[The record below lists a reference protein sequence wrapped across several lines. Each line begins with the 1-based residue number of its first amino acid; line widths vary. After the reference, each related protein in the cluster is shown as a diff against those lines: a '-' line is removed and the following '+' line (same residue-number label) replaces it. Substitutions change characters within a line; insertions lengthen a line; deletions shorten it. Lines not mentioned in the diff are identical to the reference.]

1 MACAISRRVGSAVV
15 RNRLRRQLREAAR
28 GAAGRGE
35 LPIGWYLVIVSPTAV
50 GLSMFTLS
58 EHLMAAVREIELTTA
73 GNSDV

>member
-28 GAAGRGE
+28 AATRRGE
-35 LPIGWYLVIVSPTAV
+35 LPIGWYLVIVAPGAV

-58 EHLMAAVREIELTTA
+58 EHLMTAVRDIERTA
-73 GNSDV
+73 VGTDDV